1 MTGGDVRAQRG
12 LTPPAAR
19 DALGGATLFARL
31 PAALLDEVAARARPV
46 LLPAGAWLMRQGD
59 PGDAAYTV
67 CSGRLEVLAE
77 RPPPV
82 RRVGDLRRGDTLG
95 ELALLTGAPRA
106 ASVRALR
113 DSELLAID
121 RDAFTRLLADRTFAL
136 GLLEAL
142 GRLLQQPGAPVTAS
156 PRPRVVTLLS
166 LGELDAWERVVT
178 ETERAAARFG
188 ATALVGE
195 PPAPEGDAA
204 SGYGRALDSL
214 ESAHDLVLLVCSHRA
229 PAAWREFCA
238 RQADRLVAVAP
249 AGAAPPPRTA
259 APGDGCDVLL
269 VRDARA
275 PATVATWLDALHPR
289 AHHLVDARD
298 GRLVDGVRRAVRR
311 VLGRSLGVVL
321 SGGGARAF
329 AHLGVLERL
338 GQAGV
343 VVDRLGGTSMG
354 AYISALLA
362 TGMTIDDAIATC
374 RREWVDRHP
383 LNDYTV
389 PRRSLIRGER
399 ARAMLARV
407 FGERL
412 AEEAPLDW
420 FGVSADLLAAEPL
433 VHRRGPLA
441 EAVGASMRLPGL
453 VPPLAREG
461 RLLVDG
467 GVLNNLPI
475 DVMAAVGEG
484 PVIGV
489 DAMDRRLDRGR
500 RAVQPPSITEVLARS
515 AMLSSVRAAGAH
527 RARAQL
533 VIAPDVGPAGLLD
546 FARLD
551 GMVEAG
557 RRAADA
563 HVDEALAL
571 GEL

>member
-1 MTGGDVRAQRG
+1 MVRA
-12 LTPPAAR
+12 AAR
-19 DALGGATLFARL
+19 EALRGAPLFARL
-31 PAALLDEVAARARPV
+31 PAALLDEVAARAQPV
-46 LLPAGAWLMRQGD
+46 LLPGGAWLMRQGD
-59 PGDAAYTV
+59 PGDAAYAV
-67 CSGRLEVLAE
+67 CSGRLEVVCE
-77 RPPPV
+77 RPAPA

-95 ELALLTGAPRA
+95 ELALLTGEPRA

-121 RDAFTRLLADRTFAL
+121 RGAFARLLDDRTFAL

-142 GRLLQQPGAPVTAS
+142 GRLLQHPGAPVAAA
-156 PRPRVVTLLS
+156 PRPRVVTLLC
-166 LGELDAWERVVT
+166 LGEPPAWERVVT

-188 ATALVGE
+188 PTALVAA
-195 PPAPEGDAA
+195 PADAA
-204 SGYGRALDSL
+204 NGGEAVAGYGRMLDDL
-214 ESAHDLVLLVCSHRA
+214 ESSHDLVLLVCPRGA
-229 PAAWREFCA
+229 PDAWREFCA
-238 RQADRLVAVAP
+238 RQADRLVAIAP
-249 AGAAPPPRTA
+249 AGDAPPPSAA
-259 APGDGCDVLL
+259 APAGGCDVLL

-298 GRLVDGVRRAVRR
+298 GHLVDGVRRAVRR

-338 GQAGV
+338 GRAGV

-362 TGMTIDDAIATC
+362 TGMTTDEAIATC

-389 PRRSLIRGER
+389 PRRSLIRGDR
-399 ARAMLARV
+399 ARSMLARV

-420 FGVSADLLAAEPL
+420 FGVSADLLAAEQL

-453 VPPLAREG
+453 VPPLARDG

-475 DVMAAVGEG
+475 DVMATTGEG
-484 PVIGV
+484 PVIAI
-489 DAMDRRLDRGR
+489 DAMDRRLERGR

-533 VIAPDVGPAGLLD
+533 VIAPDVGAAGLLE

-551 GMVEAG
+551 GMVDAG

-563 HVDEALAL
+563 QLEDALAL
-571 GEL
+571 AG

>member
-1 MTGGDVRAQRG
+1 MGAAER
-12 LTPPAAR
+12 PAASE
-19 DALGGATLFARL
+19 ALRGAPLFARL
-31 PAALLDEVAARARPV
+31 PLALLDEVAARAQPL

-67 CSGRLEVLAE
+67 CSGRLEVVAE
-77 RPPPV
+77 RPAPT

-95 ELALLTGAPRA
+95 ELALLTGEPRA

-121 RDAFTRLLADRTFAL
+121 RDAFARLLADRTFAL

-142 GRLLQQPGAPVTAS
+142 GRLLQHPGAPVAAA
-156 PRPRVVTLLS
+156 PRPRVVTLLC
-166 LGELDAWERVVT
+166 LGEPPAWERVVT

-188 ATALVGE
+188 PTALVAA
-195 PPAPEGDAA
+195 PADAA
-204 SGYGRALDSL
+204 NGGEAVAGYGRMLDDL
-214 ESAHDLVLLVCSHRA
+214 ESSHDLVLLVCPRGA
-229 PAAWREFCA
+229 PDAWREFCA
-238 RQADRLVAVAP
+238 RQADRLVAIAP
-249 AGAAPPPRTA
+249 AGDAPPPPAA
-259 APGDGCDVLL
+259 APAGDCDVLL

-298 GRLVDGVRRAVRR
+298 GHLVDGVRRAVRR

-338 GQAGV
+338 GRAGV

-362 TGMTIDDAIATC
+362 TGMTTDEAIATC

-389 PRRSLIRGER
+389 PRRSLIRGDR
-399 ARAMLARV
+399 ARSMLARV

-420 FGVSADLLAAEPL
+420 FGVSADLLAAEQL

-453 VPPLAREG
+453 VPPLARDG

-475 DVMAAVGEG
+475 DVMATTGEG
-484 PVIGV
+484 PVIAI
-489 DAMDRRLDRGR
+489 DAMDRRLERGR

-533 VIAPDVGPAGLLD
+533 VIAPDVGAAGLLE

-551 GMVEAG
+551 AMVDAG

-563 HVDEALAL
+563 QLEDALAL
-571 GEL
+571 AG